1 MQKEKW
7 DEIPLIIPLKPI
19 VSPSFIACSHS
30 CEKGELSICT
40 INLEKGKKKTIY
52 PISHQITKISISPTG
67 NVIYGAELGQ
77 KDNKNEIA
85 FYRIKTNEK
94 RTNKI
99 AVTPADEYRNKWME
113 TNSLN
118 DVEAHLSE
126 IYALD
131 DQYAIF
137 FISNSGVEYGKPYY
151 SDVFLIDSIES
162 SVYKI
167 TSDIGHNDS
176 LLRLDSLQAFYADQ
190 HCYFYMK
197 TGRIYAYEKQNMW
210 RETKAS
216 NPYYDHLE
224 TIMIFNTKDFI
235 EQVKGNQKILNG
247 KLVEQVNYNQTL
259 SEIDI
264 TAEGISYLL
273 GDIPNDA
280 QCLIKYKASSDEK
293 DKIFNETSIQE
304 YKNRDVH
311 EDWLYEHISKL
322 QNNMNDRYTLET
334 RYNHYNVFLS
344 EDFA

>member
-1 MQKEKW
+1 MKNEER
-7 DEIPLIIPLKPI
+7 DEIPLIIPIKPI

-30 CEKGELSICT
+30 REKGKLELCN
-40 INLEKGKKKTIY
+40 INLEEGKKETIFSI
-52 PISHQITKISISPTG
+52 PHQIAKMSISPTG
-67 NVIYGAELGQ
+67 NVIYGAEYDK
-77 KDNKNEIA
+77 KDNKNVIT
-85 FYRIKTNEK
+85 FYKIETNEK
-94 RTNKI
+94 STNKI
-99 AVTPADEYRNKWME
+99 AVIQADEYRNKWME

-118 DVEAHLSE
+118 DIEAHLSE
-126 IYALD
+126 IYSLD

-151 SDVFLIDSIES
+151 SDIFLIDSVEAC
-162 SVYKI
+162 VYKI
-167 TSDIGHNDS
+167 TSDIGHHDS
-176 LLRLDSLQAFYADQ
+176 LLRLDTLQAFYADQ
-190 HCYFYMK
+190 HYYFYMK
-197 TGRIYAYEKQNMW
+197 TGRIYAYEKQSMW

-224 TIMIFNTKDFI
+224 TIMIFNTKHFI
-235 EQVKGNQKILNG
+235 EQVKANQRTLNG

-264 TAEGISYLL
+264 IAEGISYLL
-273 GDIPNDA
+273 GDIPNDL
-280 QCLIKYKASSDEK
+280 QYLIKYKTSSDEK
-293 DKIFNETSIQE
+293 DKIFNETSIKE

-334 RYNHYNVFLS
+334 PYNHYNVFLS